1 MKQYFTKRTA
11 FSALLLLF
19 LACHPLLMAQSMAY
33 VDQTDTGTTDLP
45 KNKST
50 QQKRL
55 KDALN
60 ELSQEYQVSILFE
73 DATVKGLNTT
83 ADKMRGGKL
92 ENKLDKVLHPHKLSY
107 QKISKNSYVVV
118 VNPLKPEREVDNP
131 VRKAEDNSIPTLVKK
146 SNERNGL
153 SSINVTSDLEQTL
166 APTPGKIVTGK
177 VSDDKG
183 EALPGTNV
191 LVKGTTIGDITGID
205 GSFSLDVPDENSVLV
220 FSFTGFLTQE
230 IVVGTQTTINVTLK
244 QDDNLLNE
252 VVVVGYGEIKKSDL
266 TGAVASVQTKDIVRG
281 NPVMAS
287 KAIQGQIA
295 GATVTKL
302 NNKPGTGY
310 SITIRGENTI
320 NNSTEPLVVIDG
332 LMGGNI
338 NNLNPNDIQSMD
350 ILKDA
355 SSTAIYGSR
364 GANGV
369 IIITTKKGVS
379 GKPRISYDS
388 YVGVKTPAH
397 LPELMNTAQFYKSI
411 YTDRI
416 LEGATGASFTAAE
429 RANIDANHTTDWVD
443 LVTGPGMQMSQ
454 NLSIS
459 GGTEKTTYRFSG
471 GFLNEDGNVLY
482 TGFKRYNLNAGLDS
496 KIGKYFK
503 VGFTSYVSYGDINVG
518 SGESLRNAYRARP
531 TGTVYYKDLANPSEN
546 SDIDVNGYA
555 FWMGINDKQVGNPL
569 LDIDPSV
576 SKLQTTTASI
586 ISNAY
591 VEVTPLK
598 GLSIRSSISAAYTSE
613 RAGDF
618 RGRWSKSQIG
628 AKPRAQYDNRTLASY
643 TLDNI
648 INYSLE
654 FGRHK
659 INLTGLQSAF
669 YQRNEAYS
677 IFVRDLP
684 YDSDWYALNTAA
696 TIGSIGS
703 SLVERSILSYM
714 GRVNYSFNDKYL
726 LTLTGRSDGAS
737 QLSEGNKWAFFP
749 SVAVAWRLGDEPF
762 INNLNVFSN
771 LKLRL
776 SYGEVGNSTV
786 NPYSTQAGLLNTGYD
801 FDGTAAFG
809 FAPANLGNKD
819 LRWERS
825 NELNLGIDF
834 GFFKN
839 RIAASLELYNRKTVD
854 LILNQKIPTVT
865 GFSQVIANV
874 GQIENKGVELTLRT
888 TNIVTKAFNWN
899 TTFAFTKNN
908 NKLLQLYGD
917 GQKVDKGNRL
927 FVGYPI
933 RANFDYEFAGI
944 WQTVDKDLAAK
955 YKQVPGSVRV
965 VDQNNDGVIS
975 STDAIDD
982 RVYLGT
988 QLPNWIL
995 GVTNRF
1001 TFKQFDFSFF
1011 VYYRDGVQYNN
1022 STLSGTFG
1030 EVTGTRYNRLAS
1042 LDYWRSDNPSNT
1054 YFGVVA
1060 ANPYRSAINYQDA
1073 SFLRISDITLGY
1085 TLPQAVMDKLK
1096 MSSAR
1101 FYGQVINPYVTS
1113 KFTGFDPEFNSA
1125 IFQDDVPSMT
1135 MLFGVNISF

>member
-1 MKQYFTKRTA
+1 MKQYFTKHTPL
-11 FSALLLLF
+11 SILLLLL
-19 LACHPLLMAQSMAY
+19 LACHPFLMAQSLAY
-33 VDQTDTGTTDLP
+33 VHQNKPDLEA
-45 KNKST
+45 KTST
-50 QQKRL
+50 PSNLIRL

-73 DATVKGLNTT
+73 DVTVKGLQTT
-83 ADKMRGGKL
+83 VDKIKGGKL
-92 ENKLDKVLHPHKLSY
+92 ESKLEKLLKPHRLTFQKVNK
-107 QKISKNSYVVV
+107 NAYVVV
-118 VNPLKPEREVDNP
+118 APVQKSEKQSSKEPRKTEDGSVPTLLKTTPER
-131 VRKAEDNSIPTLVKK
+131 NSLLSVVSPLQSAPMSVIIPDRT
-146 SNERNGL
+146 
-153 SSINVTSDLEQTL
+153 I
-166 APTPGKIVTGK
+166 TGK
-177 VSDDKG
+177 VIDDTG

-191 LVKGTTIGDITGID
+191 LVKGTTIGDITDVNGE
-205 GSFSLDVPDENSVLV
+205 FRVDVPDDNSILV

-230 IVVGTQTTINVTLK
+230 IAVGNQTTINVTLK
-244 QDDNLLNE
+244 QDDLLLNE

-281 NPVMAS
+281 NPIIAS
-287 KAIQGQIA
+287 KAIQGQVA

-320 NNSTEPLVVIDG
+320 NNSTQPLVVIDG
-332 LMGGNI
+332 LMGGDI

-388 YVGVKTPAH
+388 YIGVKNPAH

-416 LEGATGASFTAAE
+416 LEGSTGASFTAAE
-429 RANIDANHTTDWVD
+429 RANIDANNTTDWVD

-454 NLSIS
+454 NLSVS

-503 VGFTSYVSYGDINVG
+503 LGFTSYVSYGDINVG

-569 LDIDPSV
+569 LDIDPTV
-576 SKLQTTTASI
+576 SKLQTTNTSI

-598 GLSIRSSISAAYTSE
+598 GLSIRSSISASYTSE

-628 AKPRAQYDNRTLASY
+628 AKPRAQFDNRTLANY

-648 INYSLE
+648 INYSVD

-684 YDSDWYALNTAA
+684 YDSDWYALGTAA

-714 GRVNYSFNDKYL
+714 GRINYSFNDKYL

-771 LKLRL
+771 LKVRL
-776 SYGEVGNSTV
+776 SYGEVGNATV

-801 FDGTAAFG
+801 FDGTSAFG

-839 RIAASLELYNRKTVD
+839 RISASLELYNRKTVD

-888 TNIVTKAFNWN
+888 TNVATKSFNWN

-933 RANFDYEFAGI
+933 RANFDYEFDGI
-944 WQTVDKDLAAK
+944 WQTTDKDLAAK

-995 GVTNRF
+995 GVTNRLN
-1001 TFKQFDFSFF
+1001 FKQFDFSFF

-1030 EVTGTRYNRLAS
+1030 EVSGTRYNRLAS

-1101 FYGQVINPYVTS
+1101 FYGQVINPYVSS